1 MPLQGAE
8 LLPVNLAGLTF
19 VIFSGRISPHQRN
32 LKMPWPPQR
41 IICLSE
47 ETAETL
53 YLLGEDARIV
63 GVTGYAER
71 PPRIR
76 DEKPTVGAFTPADL
90 PGIMALEPDL
100 VLTYSDLQA
109 EISGLLIRAGVPV
122 MAFNHRDVEG
132 IFDMTACLGALVD
145 AQDRAQALIDGWR
158 DRIDAMRATPPLR
171 RPRVWFEEWDEPLI
185 AGIGWVNELVEI
197 AGGRDVVSHL
207 RAAHATRERIVTPAE
222 IAATRPDL
230 ILASWSGKRVRAD
243 RIASRPGWRQLPAV
257 RRDMVLEVRSPLL
270 LAPGPGA
277 LTDGLDALRGAVLEA
292 ADKAAAEDRTE
303 GRAAG

>member
-1 MPLQGAE
+1 M
-8 LLPVNLAGLTF
+8 T
-19 VIFSGRISPHQRN
+19 
-32 LKMPWPPQR
+32 WPPQR

-53 YLLGEDARIV
+53 YLLGEEARIA

-71 PPRIR
+71 PARIR
-76 DEKPTVGAFTPADL
+76 NEKPKVGAFTSADV
-90 PGIMALEPDL
+90 PGILELEPDL

-109 EISGLLIRAGVPV
+109 DISGHLIRAGIPV
-122 MAFNHRDVEG
+122 YAFNHRDVEG
-132 IFDMTACLGALVD
+132 ILDMTACIGAMVG
-145 AQDRAQALIDGWR
+145 AADRADALIDGWR

-185 AGIGWVNELVEI
+185 AGIGWVAELIEI

-207 RAAHATRERIVTPAE
+207 RAAHATRERIVTAAE

-230 ILASWSGKRVRAD
+230 ILASWCGKRVRAD
-243 RIASRPGWRQLPAV
+243 RIAARPGWHLLPAV
-257 RRDMVLEVRSPLL
+257 RRNMVMEIRSPLL

-292 ADKAAAEDRTE
+292 AEKAAAEDRQD
-303 GRAAG
+303 GRAVG

>member
-1 MPLQGAE
+1 
-8 LLPVNLAGLTF
+8 
-19 VIFSGRISPHQRN
+19 
-32 LKMPWPPQR
+32 MPWPPQR

-47 ETAETL
+47 ETAEAL
-53 YLLGEDARIV
+53 YLLGEEDRIV
-63 GVTGYAER
+63 GVTSYAER

-76 DEKPTVGAFTPADL
+76 DEKPAVGAFTAADL
-90 PGIMALEPDL
+90 PGILELEPDL

-109 EISGLLIRAGVPV
+109 DISNQLIRAGVAV
-122 MAFNHRDVEG
+122 HAFNHRDVEG
-132 IFDMTACLGALVD
+132 IFDMTAMLGAMVD
-145 AQDRAQALIDGWR
+145 ASDRAGALIDGWR
-158 DRIDAMRATPPLR
+158 DKIDAMRATPPLR

-185 AGIGWVNELVEI
+185 AGIGWVAELIEI

-230 ILASWSGKRVRAD
+230 ILASWCGKRVHAQ
-243 RIASRPGWRQLPAV
+243 RIAARPGWHLLPAV
-257 RRDMVLEVRSPLL
+257 RRNMVLEVRSPLL

-292 ADKAAAEDRTE
+292 AEMAAAEDRQD
-303 GRAAG
+303 GRATG